1 MEQAP
6 LRIGIVGLGTV
17 GASVVNLLHNEAG
30 ALAHRSPRS
39 LQVVAVSA
47 RDAGRSRG
55 LDLTN
60 IQWIDDPVA
69 LAVHPDVDV
78 VVELIGGAE
87 GTARAVVE
95 AALAA
100 GKSVITANKSL
111 LAHHGF
117 ALAQLAEK
125 NGATLAFE
133 AAVAGGIPIIKALRE
148 GGAANTI
155 EKFYGILNGTCNY
168 ILTTMKKTRADFADV
183 LAEAQHLGYAES
195 DPSFDIDGTDTAHK
209 LAILSSIA
217 FGTRVDLGAVQ
228 CEGIRSVVFEDIQM
242 ADSLGYVIKLLGFAE
257 KVGEAVSQRVYPCLV
272 PKNAVIAPVDDVYNA
287 VVFLG
292 DYVGQVMIQGRGAGG
307 NPTASAVVADLL
319 DLANGRASSAFG
331 RKTENL
337 TIAAPVA
344 EESYEGCFY
353 VRLMVLDKA
362 GVVAQ
367 IASELSKEGIS
378 IKTLTQ
384 REQKIQGAV
393 PLVFTT
399 HACREVVMKRVLSH
413 LESSDFLSAK
423 PTMLRIEY

>member
-1 MEQAP
+1 MENDP

-30 ALAHRSPRS
+30 ALAHRSPRP

-55 LDLTN
+55 LDLSN
-60 IQWIDDPVA
+60 IQWMDDPVA
-69 LAVHPDVDV
+69 LATHPDVDV
-78 VVELIGGAE
+78 VVELVGGAE

-95 AALAA
+95 AALTA

-183 LAEAQHLGYAES
+183 LAEAQHLGYAEA

-257 KVGEAVSQRVYPCLV
+257 KRGDAVSQRVYPCLV

-287 VVFLG
+287 VVFFG

-319 DLANGRASSAFG
+319 DLANGRVSSAFG

-337 TIAAPVA
+337 AIAAPVP
-344 EESYEGCFY
+344 EESHEGCFY

-399 HACREVVMKRVLSH
+399 HACREAVMKRVLSH